1 MKAKRLIR
9 DWYEWNEWNEGYDQ
23 FELNEQIKRLKP
35 RPIYINA
42 R

>member
-9 DWYEWNEWNEGYDQ
+9 DWYEWNDWNEGYGQ
-23 FELNEQIKRLKP
+23 FKLNEQIKWLKP
-35 RPIYINA
+35 SPIYTNA